1 MTGNQDGINLL
12 LEVKKIVLNYYL
24 SNIKSNVVIF
34 VLSGKSENNFYY
46 GDSFEVNYILRTTMY
61 GHHCNV
67 VQLPGIFQKIP
78 KAMAFQ
84 ADSEL
89 KQIFDHYLR
98 IFIQSGQVGDI
109 LLLY

>member
-1 MTGNQDGINLL
+1 M
-12 LEVKKIVLNYYL
+12 LEVTETGVNSDFSYHSLHFLTILPVKHEN
-24 SNIKSNVVIF
+24 IF
-34 VLSGKSENNFYY
+34 VLSGKSENNFYF
-46 GDSFEVNYILRTTMY
+46 GDSFEVSYILRTTMY

-67 VQLPGIFQKIP
+67 VQLPGIFQRIP